1 MTDSA
6 YTDLTINDC
15 TDEIMDTTLYGD
27 PLDPENPADIE
38 KAIELGLSL
47 DDKLYFL
54 EGLAARL
61 TELGTPCSIDETDT
75 MLTAVKTRYK
85 DILGKSCP
93 RTVVEWIRGTTPGIT
108 NRQNNYDLCYAL
120 EMDLKETS
128 SFFQKHYLTIPFILR
143 SGVDAVFYYCLL
155 NSKPYSTVVELL
167 DRSADFVP
175 QETVNTSTAQIR
187 TAIRDIKSDE
197 EFLTYLS
204 THYYTQQ
211 QHFRHAKSIIMEEI
225 DALKQKLLDKSEMQ
239 KNIMDE
245 EAEPKASINRL
256 NSETLFALLGYK
268 YTGKNE
274 TLIKLPKRFTESLP
288 NDVTL
293 GKIINDEEVSY
304 ELLRKTLMLLKFN
317 SFYSLAD
324 EAGAQDNILGNL
336 LDFKEE
342 LNITLDACGFSYV
355 YMRHPFDCLL
365 MYCANSPNPIGML
378 HSVLEEARN

>member
-1 MTDSA
+1 MTDQA
-6 YTDLTINDC
+6 YTDLTINDY
-15 TDEIMDTTLYGD
+15 TDDVMDTALYGD
-27 PLDPENPADIE
+27 TLDPENPGDIE
-38 KAIELGLSL
+38 KAINFSLSL
-47 DDKLYFL
+47 DDKQYFL

-61 TELGTPCSIDETDT
+61 TELGAPCSIDDTDT
-75 MLTAVKTRYK
+75 MLTAVKSRYK
-85 DILGKSCP
+85 DILHKSCP

-120 EMDLKETS
+120 KMNLKETS

-143 SGVDAVFYYCLL
+143 SRVDAVFYYCLL
-155 NSKPYSTVVELL
+155 NSKPYSAVTELL
-167 DRSADFVP
+167 NSSTGYVP

-187 TAIRDIKSDE
+187 TAIHNIKTDE

-204 THYYTQQ
+204 THCYTRQQ
-211 QHFRHAKSIIMEEI
+211 QFQKAKSIIKEEI
-225 DALKQKLLDKSEMQ
+225 ELLKKKLLDKSETQ
-239 KNIMDE
+239 KSFME
-245 EAEPKASINRL
+245 EGAEHKASISRL

-293 GKIINDEEVSY
+293 GKIVNDEEVSY
-304 ELLRKTLMLLKFN
+304 DLLRKTLMLLKFN

>member
-15 TDEIMDTTLYGD
+15 TDEIMDTTLYGN

-38 KAIELGLSL
+38 KAIDASLSL
-47 DDKLYFL
+47 DDKQYFL
-54 EGLAARL
+54 DGLVARL

-75 MLTAVKTRYK
+75 MLTAIKNRYK
-85 DILGKSCP
+85 DILGKPCP

-120 EMDLKETS
+120 EMDLKETA

-143 SGVDAVFYYCLL
+143 NRVDTVFYYCLL
-155 NSKPYSTVVELL
+155 NNKPYSTVVNLL
-167 DRSADFVP
+167 NSVADFIA
-175 QETVNTSTAQIR
+175 QKTTDTSTAQIR
-187 TAIRDIKSDE
+187 SSIREIKTDE

-204 THYYTQQ
+204 SHCYTRQ
-211 QHFRHAKSIIMEEI
+211 QHFQRAKSIIIEEI
-225 DALKQKLLDKSEMQ
+225 DKLKPKLLDKSETQ
-239 KNIMDE
+239 KSIMKE
-245 EAEPKASINRL
+245 EAEQKVSVNRL

-274 TLIKLPKRFTESLP
+274 TPIKLPKRFTESLP

-293 GKIINDEEVSY
+293 GKIVNDEEVSY

-317 SFYSLAD
+317 SFYSAAD
-324 EAGAQDNILGNL
+324 EAGAQDNILENL

-365 MYCANSPNPIGML
+365 MYCANSPNPINML

>member
-143 SGVDAVFYYCLL
+143 NRVDAVFFYCLL

-167 DRSADFVP
+167 DSSVDFAP
-175 QETVNTSTAQIR
+175 QKTVNTSTAQIR
-187 TAIRDIKSDE
+187 TAIREIKTNE

-204 THYYTQQ
+204 SHCYTRQ
-211 QHFRHAKSIIMEEI
+211 QHFQHAKSMILEEI
-225 DALKQKLLDKSEMQ
+225 DMLKPKLLEKNETQKSFMGEG
-239 KNIMDE
+239 
-245 EAEPKASINRL
+245 AEQKASINRL

-268 YTGKNE
+268 YTGKNN
-274 TLIKLPKRFTESLP
+274 TPIKLPKRFTESLP

-293 GKIINDEEVSY
+293 GKIVNDEEVSY
-304 ELLRKTLMLLKFN
+304 ELLRKTLLLLKFN
-317 SFYSLAD
+317 SFYSAAD
-324 EAGAQDNILGNL
+324 EAGGQENILRNL

-342 LNITLDACGFSYV
+342 LNIVLDACGFSYV
-355 YMRHPFDCLL
+355 YMMHPFDCLL
-365 MYCANSPNPIGML
+365 MYCANSPNPIDML
-378 HSVLEEARN
+378 HSVMEEARN